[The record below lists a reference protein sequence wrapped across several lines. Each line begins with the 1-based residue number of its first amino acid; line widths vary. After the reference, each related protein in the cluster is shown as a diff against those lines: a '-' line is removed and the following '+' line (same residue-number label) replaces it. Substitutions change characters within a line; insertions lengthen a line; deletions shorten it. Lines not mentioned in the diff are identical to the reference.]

1 MYLKTSRKLLKG
13 RLFLLL
19 LLSFSLL
26 GCFNKNAPGGSEKP
40 LFDLSLG
47 KLPKQ
52 MYLFSEDKFIPNTR
66 NYIRSSRGNLYIS
79 DKSSKK
85 IMGFTSY
92 GDLIYLIQN
101 SNFSGNTTQGNSNFV
116 ITNYPFNQI
125 GLIAISPEGTLYV
138 QEELPLNSQIFDAS
152 EKTTL
157 ENIILRFDS
166 KGNFKDFLGQQGINS
181 EPFGIILQMEMTL
194 NGDLVVISQMPTK
207 KVVYWFNSAGSLLW
221 QINLDEESLPLPKD
235 VPQERIFANLQDI
248 YPAPLEKKI
257 YLSVVYYETVI
268 DPNTLNEM
276 GIRVHSQKIIGFNL
290 NSKTYDEEIPIPLIK
305 DSSNDIPYTLE
316 IMGVIGNNIVLRL
329 SDYNIFNLTF
339 IMVNRSNYRY
349 KEQKIQ
355 FPVGENLDLNISA
368 EGVLTAMFLQ
378 KDKVGI
384 YWWPLGDSTFGF

>member
-1 MYLKTSRKLLKG
+1 MSQKPSFLSAKYRFS
-13 RLFLLL
+13 LLL
-19 LLSFSLL
+19 LASFLL
-26 GCFNKNAPGGSEKP
+26 FSCYNKNAQGGSEKS

-52 MYLFSEDKFIPNTR
+52 MYLFSEDKFIPNAR
-66 NYIRSSRGNLYIS
+66 DYIRSSRGNIYIS

-92 GDLIYLIQN
+92 GDLIYLVQN
-101 SNFSGNTTQGNSNFV
+101 SNFYGNTTQGNSNFA

-138 QEELPLNSQIFDAS
+138 QEELPLSSQVFDPV

-166 KGNFKDFLGQQGINS
+166 KGNFKDFIGQQGVNS

-194 NGDLVVISQMPTK
+194 NGDLIVVCQLPSK
-207 KVVYWFNSAGSLLW
+207 KVVYWFNSQGALLW
-221 QINLDEESLPLPKD
+221 QINLDEESLPLPNDLIKEK
-235 VPQERIFANLQDI
+235 VFANLQDI

-257 YLSVVYYETVI
+257 YLNVVYYETVI
-268 DPNTLNEM
+268 DPNTLSEM
-276 GIRVHSQKIIGFNL
+276 GVKVHSQKVISFNL
-290 NSKTYDEEIPIPLIK
+290 NSKSYDEEIPIPIIK
-305 DSSNDIPYTLE
+305 DPSNDLPYTLE
-316 IMGVIGNNIVLRL
+316 LMGVIGNNIVFRL

-339 IMVNRSNYRY
+339 VMVNRSNYRY

-355 FPVGENLDLNISA
+355 FPIGENLDLNISP
-368 EGVLTAMFLQ
+368 EGVLSAMFLQ
-378 KDKVGI
+378 KDKVGV